1 MNYENPWLYNNEI
14 FESEHIDTNCG
25 FVYIITNMLDNKK
38 YIGKKLF
45 WSSKTKQVN
54 KKKKKIKVESDWKE
68 YYGSSE
74 SLLTDIDKYG
84 RHNFKREI
92 IRVCKTKGECSY
104 FEAKE
109 QFLVDAVI
117 DPCYYNTWISV
128 RVRRSHLKLNAHV
141 DQQAESI
148 SS

>member
-1 MNYENPWLYNNEI
+1 MSYENPWLYKNEI
-14 FESEHIDTNCG
+14 FETEHIDINYG
-25 FVYIITNMLDNKK
+25 FVYIITNTIDDKK

-84 RHNFKREI
+84 KHNFKREI

-117 DPCYYNTWISV
+117 DSMYYNTWISV
-128 RVRRSHLKLNAHV
+128 RVRRSHLKLINEANMR
-141 DQQAESI
+141 A
-148 SS
+148 